1 MANLSLWNSVVLYR
15 DQWMEWNG
23 WFRYALRSLQKTFF
37 DKFRSIRSHMF
48 FKIGVLKNVAIF
60 TGKKLFW
67 GLKNTSG
74 CCFCTLCDKNNRKKN
89 NFMAPFYGW
98 GSTASRLE
106 PLRWGSLLFTTKFP
120 EITGTLWTYFIPSFI
135 PKRFTLQESGD
146 ELVLLILT
154 DDSHNEK
161 IRFWCLYC

>member
-106 PLRWGSLLFTTKFP
+106 PLRWGSLLLPRSSQK
-120 EITGTLWTYFIPSFI
+120 L
-135 PKRFTLQESGD
+135 
-146 ELVLLILT
+146 LVLCELILYLALFLK
-154 DDSHNEK
+154 DS
-161 IRFWCLYC
+161 LYKNLATNWFY